1 MSERQDIA
9 TLTDDE
15 ILTRRVDGGKQ
26 AWEAPRLSEMS
37 VGVSA
42 GGASSTQED
51 DAFDDS
57 AGASGPS

>member
-1 MSERQDIA
+1 MAEQRDLT

-26 AWEAPRLSEMS
+26 AWEAPRITELS

-42 GGASSTQED
+42 GGASSITED
-51 DAFDDS
+51 DASDDGGGT
-57 AGASGPS
+57 APS

>member
-1 MSERQDIA
+1 MGEQDDIR

-26 AWEAPRLSEMS
+26 AWEAPRLSELG

-42 GGASSTQED
+42 GGTGGFTED
-51 DAFDDS
+51 DASDDGGGS
-57 AGASGPS
+57 APS